1 MSRKGGKKEMR
12 RFMKKFRKQFR
23 YGEKGFTLIELL
35 IVVAILGI
43 LAAVIVPNLATFLGT
58 GKVAA
63 ANTEV
68 ANVES
73 AALAYYADNDGAW
86 PTDCTSADVSLMDP
100 PGTAS
105 AYLDNDPKENYG
117 FDAFGKVVPPTFDSW
132 DGDATLQ
139 WIAAEH
145 KWEKD

>member
-1 MSRKGGKKEMR
+1 MR
-12 RFMKKFRKQFR
+12 RFMKGLRR
-23 YGEKGFTLIELL
+23 GEKGFTLIELL

-73 AALAYYADNDGAW
+73 AALAYYADNNGAW
-86 PTDCTSADVSLMDP
+86 PTDTNGATNSLRHP
-100 PGTAS
+100 PTGSSYIDKDAGF
-105 AYLDNDPKENYG
+105 NYA
-117 FDAFGKVVPPTFDSW
+117 FDTYGKVSIT
-132 DGDATLQ
+132 DGTTYGADTTIKWSLTP
-139 WIAAEH
+139 H
-145 KWEKD
+145 KWIKA